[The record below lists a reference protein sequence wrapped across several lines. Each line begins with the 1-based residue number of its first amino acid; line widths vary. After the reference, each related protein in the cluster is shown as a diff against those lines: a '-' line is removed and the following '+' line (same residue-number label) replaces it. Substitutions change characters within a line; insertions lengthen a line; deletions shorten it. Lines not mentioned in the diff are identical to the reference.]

1 MKPKIGFIGTTRE
14 NIINELH
21 FAIQYGFDFYEIQG
35 LAKNFDLEPNYI
47 KEIKELCEENN
58 ISLNLHIPYFL
69 PISSVIPE
77 VAGGVLKFAKK
88 EITLAKKVGAK
99 IITIHSGSEEAPE
112 RKLFKLKNFEVLIQN
127 LREITEFGKGLGIK
141 IGLENSWKSP
151 ALCRKPGD
159 MLSIVNSVKGL
170 GIVFDVGHANAAGYN
185 PSKYFKKVKKFII
198 NMHIHDNNGK
208 NDQHNLIGKGNIN
221 FKTLF
226 KECKESNYYGPFILE
241 LFPLKNNLKG
251 KERVL
256 NFWGQI

>member
-21 FAIQYGFDFYEIQG
+21 FAIQHEFDFYEIQG
-35 LAKNFDLEPNYI
+35 LAKNFDLEPSYI
-47 KEIKELCEENN
+47 KEIKELSEENN

-77 VAGGVLKFAKK
+77 VAKGVLEFAKK
-88 EITLAKKVGAK
+88 EIILAKKVGAK
-99 IITIHSGSEEAPE
+99 IITVHSGSEEAPE
-112 RKLFKLKNFEVLIQN
+112 RKMFKQENFKVLIQN
-127 LREITEFGKGLGIK
+127 LKEIVAFGKELGIR
-141 IGLENSWKSP
+141 IGLENSWKPST
-151 ALCRKPGD
+151 LCLKPTD
-159 MLSIVNSVKGL
+159 LLTVINSIKGL

-185 PSKYFKKVKKFII
+185 PSTYFKKIKNFII

-208 NDQHNLIGKGNIN
+208 SDQHNLIGKGNIN

-226 KECKESNYYGPFILE
+226 KECRESKYHGPFILE
-241 LFPLKNNLKG
+241 LFPKKNVLKG
-251 KERVL
+251 KERML